1 MTTDDDLKKYD
12 NTYHD
17 VLWIDDRDDMQAQQN
32 YSGNRKTIRAKQHID
47 QIRDIFP
54 NNYLKID
61 LKKQMKEAF
70 DTIVSSCNKYNLVIF
85 DMNMQN
91 GFTMANGDYES
102 MIKNF
107 QKYNITCT
115 EEKVRDG
122 LIETQVMKKIAG
134 VYLYLLLLTKGYPA
148 DRMIIYTG
156 NFLVNESEKNDEKE
170 PLQNYLK
177 KYCTVLN
184 FEGRVFAKEHD
195 NELDLE
201 QYYKADNSGKNYYR
215 IRRLVQQACNYWRGQ
230 IGTFNTIPFNQ
241 VYGLDISIDNFKE
254 LLKRIE
260 MMFPVILP
268 SEPEQVYYQAARIL
282 CEYHEDKANIG
293 KLSVESPNIY
303 PFHMVCR
310 NFRNWS
316 SHNRFNEA
324 KMSPEIF
331 ALFFCIT
338 LRTYFD
344 DKQNNNFTDDKF
356 YYETIYFA
364 NDNASPKV
372 DKIKEKMSSV
382 ISGISVKKVFFD
394 KSSSKEIIC
403 SELVYKWGLIAKEIK
418 ISDIFLSILF
428 KYHKIKFDFPK
439 LDNIFKN
446 IFENTQS
453 EQQNENIFELEQFP
467 NIPTN
472 NDNFSDWAFTETYK
486 ICFETEKEKI

>member
-32 YSGNRKTIRAKQHID
+32 YSGNRKTIKAKQHID

-156 NFLVNESEKNDEKE
+156 NFLVNKSENNDKKE
-170 PLQNYLK
+170 PLQNYLQ

-230 IGTFNTIPFNQ
+230 IGTFKKNNDIPFNQ
-241 VYGLDISIDNFKE
+241 VYGLDISIKNFNE
-254 LLKRIE
+254 LLERIE

-268 SEPEQVYYQAARIL
+268 SAPEQVYYQAARIL
-282 CEYHEDKANIG
+282 CEYHEESAKIQNVYKDK
-293 KLSVESPNIY
+293 KNIY
-303 PFHMVCR
+303 PFHASCR
-310 NFRNWS
+310 CFRNWS
-316 SHNRFNEA
+316 SHNKFNST

-331 ALFFCIT
+331 ALLFCVA

-344 DKQNNNFTDDKF
+344 CAQKENKFSDKL
-356 YYETIYFA
+356 YYEEIYFTKKDTA
-364 NDNASPKV
+364 VSADALEKKRELIRKNTNPSQIVYYPKPNQTA
-372 DKIKEKMSSV
+372 KTQ
-382 ISGISVKKVFFD
+382 FTY
-394 KSSSKEIIC
+394 
-403 SELVYKWGLIAKEIK
+403 SELVCKWGENKNTKPNVE
-418 ISDIFLSILF
+418 DIFLTVLL
-428 KYHKIKFDFPK
+428 KDWNIKFSEK
-439 LDNIFKN
+439 LFEDNFDEKEKN
-446 IFENTQS
+446 IFIDT
-453 EQQNENIFELEQFP
+453 QNENKNEDKGILSFLNEVYNICCNQKSEQE
-467 NIPTN
+467 NT
-472 NDNFSDWAFTETYK
+472 
-486 ICFETEKEKI
+486 